1 MGVIPGLKAG
11 FSSRV
16 MENTTLRT
24 ISKGEIK
31 GWVREEAWND
41 LPAHFFEDPV
51 SSIQGR
57 GGEVLKES
65 KWRWAALIRFSN
77 GRRFFLKRDKTK
89 GWGEGLKYLLSPSK
103 GQKEFRIASQ
113 LERRG
118 LPIPRPLGWME
129 RVRKGW
135 VKESYYLSEAIG
147 TGVSFIEEA
156 AKSKEPHSINELAK
170 TVRKFQ
176 EAGLFHRDLH
186 GGNFLW
192 EDDNL
197 FLVDLHRAKL
207 VKSLSLRRRLWDLSH
222 LFLSLRSMW
231 GEEEE
236 LRFLDQYF
244 EGRLGDS
251 QEREMLRQRI
261 HPVMNRLR
269 QRHWRS
275 RTKRCLKESTEF
287 TVQREKGIRYFHRR
301 DFPLDRLKRVME
313 GHQNLVRERPF
324 SLIKHSPEV
333 IVSILND
340 EAERVCLK
348 QFRYPSFWAQMKEH
362 FRRSKGFKSWRA
374 ANGVRARGLPSL
386 KPLAFAERRDWVG
399 LKESFLLMEAPAS
412 DQEMDR
418 YILKGF
424 KDLREK
430 RLFIETFARWLDGLH
445 HMRLYHKDMKTCNI
459 LVSERTETWNF
470 HLLDFE
476 DLLMDEDMNR
486 EKLFRNFLQLNT
498 STPRVMT
505 KVDRYRF
512 FREYLRLNPIVK
524 DQKVFLRELV
534 DESRRRGLVYVSPQ
548 GVVTAAMG

>member
-1 MGVIPGLKAG
+1 MESSNLK
-11 FSSRV
+11 RV
-16 MENTTLRT
+16 
-24 ISKGEIK
+24 SKGEIK
-31 GWVREEAWND
+31 GWVKGEVSNE
-41 LPAHFFEDPV
+41 LPTHFLEDPV

-57 GGEVLKES
+57 GAEVLKES
-65 KWRWAALIRFSN
+65 MWRWAGLIRFSS
-77 GRRFFLKRDKTK
+77 GRRLFLKRDKTK
-89 GWGEGLKYLLSPSK
+89 GWGEGLKYLFSPSK
-103 GQKEFRIASQ
+103 GQKEFHIASQ
-113 LERRG
+113 LEQRG

-156 AKSKEPHSINELAK
+156 AKSKEPRSINELAK

-192 EDDNL
+192 EDDKL
-197 FLVDLHRAKL
+197 FLIDLHRAKL

-222 LFLSLRSMW
+222 LFHSLRSMW
-231 GEEEE
+231 GEDEQ
-236 LRFLDQYF
+236 LQFLDQYF
-244 EGRLGDS
+244 EGRVDGS
-251 QEREMLRQRI
+251 QKREMLHQRI
-261 HPVMNRLR
+261 YPVMNRLQQR
-269 QRHWRS
+269 QWRS
-275 RTKRCLKESTEF
+275 RTKRCLKESAEF
-287 TVQREKGIRYFHRR
+287 TVQREKGIRYFRRR

-313 GHQNLVRERPF
+313 GHRDLVRERPV
-324 SLIKHSPEV
+324 SLIKYSPEV

-340 EAERVCLK
+340 EAERICVK
-348 QFRYPSFWAQMKEH
+348 QFCYPSFWARMKGH

-386 KPLAFAERRDWVG
+386 KPLALAERRDWIG
-399 LKESFLLMEAPAS
+399 LRESFLLMEALAN

-424 KDLREK
+424 EDLKKK
-430 RLFIETFARWLDGLH
+430 RLFIGTFARWLDGLH

-476 DLLMDEDMNR
+476 DLLMDEDINL
-486 EKLFRNFLQLNT
+486 EKLFRNLLQLNT

-505 KVDRYRF
+505 KVDRYRCF
-512 FREYLRLNPIVK
+512 KEYLRLNPIAK

-548 GVVTAAMG
+548 GVVTETMG